1 MRKILLFVVLSLSA
15 LSCLGQVSGA
25 VDAVPEFVARDMDGK
40 QFSMAEM
47 KGKVVVV
54 NLWFIN
60 CPNCLTE
67 IKSLNEI
74 VDQYRSEPDV
84 VFVAPAAS
92 KQQELA
98 SFLQKNPFK
107 FRVLPDSLMMII
119 SQFGKPD
126 KNGDINVPFPMHYV
140 VDRDGKTVVKQH
152 GLKGV
157 EAVRAEL
164 AKQFPAKRL

>member
-1 MRKILLFVVLSLSA
+1 MRKILLPAFILLSSFA
-15 LSCLGQVSGA
+15 CFGQVSGV
-25 VDAVPEFVARDMDGK
+25 VDQVPQFIARDMDGK

-74 VDQYRSEPDV
+74 VEQYRSEPDV

-92 KQQELA
+92 KQQELVT
-98 SFLQKNPFK
+98 FLQKNPFK

-119 SQFGKPD
+119 SQFGRPD
-126 KNGDINVPFPMHYV
+126 KSGEINVPFPMHYV
-140 VDRDGKTVVKQH
+140 VGRDGKTIVAKY

-164 AKQFPAKRL
+164 AKQFPKK

>member
-1 MRKILLFVVLSLSA
+1 MRKSLLIVIILVSA
-15 LSCLGQVSGA
+15 IACFGQTDGA
-25 VDAVPEFVARDMDGK
+25 VDTVPSFVARDMDGK
-40 QFSMAEM
+40 QFSMADF

-60 CPNCLTE
+60 CPNCLAE
-67 IKSLNEI
+67 IKALNEI
-74 VDQYRSEPDV
+74 VEQYRSEPDV

-92 KQQELA
+92 KQQELV

-107 FRVLPDSLMMII
+107 YRVLPDSLMMII
-119 SQFGKPD
+119 SQFGRPD
-126 KNGDINVPFPMHYV
+126 KSGEINVPFPMHYV
-140 VDRDGKTVVKQH
+140 VDRDGKTVVKKH

-157 EAVRAEL
+157 EAVKAEL

>member
-1 MRKILLFVVLSLSA
+1 MQKSLLLILLLFSAFVSF
-15 LSCLGQVSGA
+15 GQNDGA
-25 VDAVPEFVARDMDGK
+25 VDQVPEFTARDMNGK
-40 QFSMAEM
+40 QFSLAEM
-47 KGKVVVV
+47 RGKVVVV

-60 CPNCLTE
+60 CPNCLSE

-74 VDQYRSEPDV
+74 VDQYRTEPDV

-92 KQQELA
+92 KQQELTT
-98 SFLQKNPFK
+98 FLQKNPFK
-107 FRVLPDSLMMII
+107 YRVLPDSLMMII
-119 SQFGKPD
+119 IQFGKPD

-140 VDRDGKTVVKQH
+140 VDREGRTIVKKH